1 LARFLISLF
10 HFLVRGVLAATV
22 AELAQLDPL
31 GCRFS
36 VLGLRI
42 IALFAITALQRND
55 LSGHDSLPKTASG
68 SELRAGLTDAGTK
81 ARNLKYRP
89 RRAGRTQGLLG

>member
-31 GCRFS
+31 GRRLS

-42 IALFAITALQRND
+42 IAFFAITALQRND
-55 LSGHDSLPKTASG
+55 LSGHGSLPKNASG
-68 SELRAGLTDAGTK
+68 SQLLACLTDAGT
-81 ARNLKYRP
+81 
-89 RRAGRTQGLLG
+89 

>member
-1 LARFLISLF
+1 
-10 HFLVRGVLAATV
+10 VLAATV

-31 GCRFS
+31 GCRFP

-55 LSGHDSLPKTASG
+55 LSGHEPTPYNHFWL
-68 SELRAGLTDAGTK
+68 
-81 ARNLKYRP
+81 
-89 RRAGRTQGLLG
+89 